1 VSNLQ
6 GNDGAPRGQGGLSYR
21 ASGVDIDAGN
31 EAVRRIKALV
41 GATRRPEQIG
51 DLGGF
56 AGLMGLP
63 RGLQEPVLVACTDGV
78 GTKLLVAIAM
88 DRHDTVGID
97 LVAMNVNDL
106 LVTGG
111 EALFLLDYVACG
123 RLEPGKIEAIV
134 AGIAEGCKQAGC
146 SLLGGETA
154 ELPGMYADGHYDLAA
169 FAVGVVDRARLLGP
183 QRVRAGDVALAL
195 ASSGLHSNGYSLARR
210 ALLDPAH
217 AGLALDAP
225 LPGGVGETVGDA
237 LLTPTRIY
245 TRAFAAALRL
255 AGEPVHGAAHITG
268 GGLLENPQRALA
280 NDLAIA
286 FDLTGSRAPAIFQA
300 IAAQGVGA
308 EEMLRTFNCG
318 IGLVVYCDPARA
330 GEVQRA
336 LEDAGERVRPIG
348 EVVPRGGADAPQV
361 RIHGAD
367 DLFHRA
373 R

>member
-1 VSNLQ
+1 MSNLQ

-245 TRAFAAALRL
+245 TRAFAAALR
-255 AGEPVHGAAHITG
+255 
-268 GGLLENPQRALA
+268 ENPQRALA
-280 NDLAIA
+280 DDLAIA

-318 IGLVVYCDPARA
+318 IGLVVYCDPTRA

-348 EVVPRGGADAPQV
+348 VVVPRGGADAPQV